1 MHHLSIWPWCFVLTH
16 ITTCWLLCI
25 HYSPF
30 LTWKTSHFGHYRP
43 QSFPLPIPTTH
54 LSATFFFLVFL
65 PYIAPLHPRW
75 NDKAQILSFYQPSS
89 YHARHHTQ
97 SLILLFFSFCHK
109 PAIIDPATR
118 HRSEYAPYCNHSFV
132 SYSTFFCSGLSCR
145 HSLLHLSL
153 DLICTHWKQ
162 YKPKKIQ
169 ILINHS
175 ITNSTCCHC
184 ASTSALFPITVS
196 YRMASWN
203 HFWWGFSEQ

>member
-1 MHHLSIWPWCFVLTH
+1 MKRQS
-16 ITTCWLLCI
+16 
-25 HYSPF
+25 SDSF
-30 LTWKTSHFGHYRP
+30 L
-43 QSFPLPIPTTH
+43 
-54 LSATFFFLVFL
+54 LSA
-65 PYIAPLHPRW
+65 I
-75 NDKAQILSFYQPSS
+75 QLSCTSS
-89 YHARHHTQ
+89 HAV
-97 SLILLFFSFCHK
+97 SYPALFSFCYK

-118 HRSEYAPYCNHSFV
+118 LRSEYAPYRNHSFV

-162 YKPKKIQ
+162 FKPKKIQ

-203 HFWWGFSEQ
+203 HFWWGFSEQWRVRCISRVMCQVFNGFIKDIAFRYCSPAIFIYVFS